1 MKPQVDDDQAW
12 AEALA
17 GHPVRTDATAAE
29 AALLRDALRRWPAQ
43 PPQPQLDEAAL
54 LAAARAQGLL
64 APARRGCA
72 ACAAIRRLL
81 ARPAVWGGLGAMA
94 LAAVLG
100 LAILPGLQLPP
111 DDAGVLRSP
120 VGGWQL
126 QADDPVAARDALAV
140 RLRAAGADVQTYE
153 RAGRAGLDA
162 EFPAPPDA
170 ALRAWLAERGLAT
183 AADGSLRVEYRRR
196 GE

>member
-17 GHPVRTDATAAE
+17 GRPAAADATAAE

-43 PPQPQLDEAAL
+43 PPQPHLDEAAL

-64 APARRGCA
+64 APGRSGCA
-72 ACAAIRRLL
+72 VCAAMRRLL

-100 LAILPGLQLPP
+100 LAILPGLWVPP

-120 VGGWQL
+120 AGGWQL
-126 QADDPVAARDALAV
+126 QADDPVAARDGLAA